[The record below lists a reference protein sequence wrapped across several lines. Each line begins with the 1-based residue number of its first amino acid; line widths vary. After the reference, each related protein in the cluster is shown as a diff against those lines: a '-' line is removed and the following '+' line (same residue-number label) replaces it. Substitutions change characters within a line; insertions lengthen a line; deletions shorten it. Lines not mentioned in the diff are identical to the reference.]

1 MSVEYLIRIYH
12 YLNRYINIIYLLSL
26 LLLLIFYHYKLWMTT
41 LDLINGS
48 SLNKKYIYI
57 IYQWVNLL
65 ERQDDN
71 NTFEF

>member
-1 MSVEYLIRIYH
+1 
-12 YLNRYINIIYLLSL
+12 
-26 LLLLIFYHYKLWMTT
+26 MTT